1 MESTRFEFGPFTL
14 DADRGLLTRDGAP
27 VDAGHRAVLL
37 LQALLRAEGHAVTK
51 AELMDAFARTANLP
65 AWFGHN
71 WDALEESL
79 LDLDAARGDGVLVLL
94 PEITTLARRDA
105 DAWHTLLVLLG
116 DVAEEWERRGGL
128 FVVLVPD
135 DAPGV
140 ESLPR
145 IAGD

>member
-1 MESTRFEFGPFTL
+1 M
-14 DADRGLLTRDGAP
+14 
-27 VDAGHRAVLL
+27 
-37 LQALLRAEGHAVTK
+37 
-51 AELMDAFARTANLP
+51 
-65 AWFGHN
+65 
-71 WDALEESL
+71 
-79 LDLDAARGDGVLVLL
+79 LL

-116 DVAEEWERRGGL
+116 DVADEWERRGGL

>member
-1 MESTRFEFGPFTL
+1 MTTL
-14 DADRGLLTRDGAP
+14 THVIDARRCGVYRIAGAP
-27 VDAGHRAVLL
+27 PAVSSKI
-37 LQALLRAEGHAVTK
+37 LRLNIPAVRGK

-94 PEITTLARRDA
+94 LEITTLARRDA

>member
-1 MESTRFEFGPFTL
+1 MTTL
-14 DADRGLLTRDGAP
+14 THVIDARRCGVYRIAGAP
-27 VDAGHRAVLL
+27 PAVSSKI
-37 LQALLRAEGHAVTK
+37 LRLNIPAV
-51 AELMDAFARTANLP
+51 RTANLP

-71 WDALEESL
+71 WDALEECL
-79 LDLDAARGDGVLVLL
+79 LDLDAAWGDGVLVLL

-116 DVAEEWERRGGL
+116 DVADEWERRGGL